1 MLFLWRNEDTCTIFR
16 YILISYM
23 ILILGHRK
31 TITNRFDC
39 PSNSDWQEVLD
50 KEILEVRDS
59 WADGGNAKY

>member
-1 MLFLWRNEDTCTIFR
+1 
-16 YILISYM
+16 M